1 MSAKIVG
8 LLFWLLIGGL
18 AAASAYWQATHPP
31 QPPVMSEATKRPLEL
46 PAVTPMQ
53 PFRLLL
59 PAQYAEINARPL
71 FIATRRPEPPP
82 PPEEEPPPKPPTTP
96 EQKLMLLGI
105 VISPG
110 MQAALLRP
118 EEPNA
123 KTAQIKLGETVGE
136 WQLEAIFPN
145 RVVVRKGQETQEL
158 MLTRLKKSPG
168 PRGGRAGVKP
178 VQGMTPPPAQM
189 PVVVPSNMPPPPM
202 ASPPAPQI
210 QGE

>member
-1 MSAKIVG
+1 VI
-8 LLFWLLIGGL
+8 
-18 AAASAYWQATHPP
+18 
-31 QPPVMSEATKRPLEL
+31 
-46 PAVTPMQ
+46 PMQ

-82 PPEEEPPPKPPTTP
+82 PPEEEPPPKPPATP

-118 EEPNA
+118 EELNA

-178 VQGMTPPPAQM
+178 VQGAAPPPAQM
-189 PVVVPSNMPPPPM
+189 PVVVPSNEPPPSMVP
-202 ASPPAPQI
+202 PPAPQV